1 MNRLFIALPIDEG
14 IIQNL
19 KPVYATLSQYD
30 DVLKVVEPSLYH
42 LTLKFIGEC
51 EGNVARAIES
61 EFASLRFTIPP
72 LPYVVKSI
80 GMFPNSKNPSVIWT
94 AIETNQK
101 SINEL
106 VTCIQNFV
114 KKYGIKEEDR
124 PFVPHL
130 TLARI
135 RKGRKLTETIHKRLQ
150 TFATQEFGSATF
162 TRVILFSSKL
172 TPQGPVYTEL
182 QEINFA

>member
-1 MNRLFIALPIDEG
+1 MNRLFIALPIDEV
-14 IIQNL
+14 IIQSL
-19 KPVYATLSQYD
+19 KSVYSTLSQYD

-94 AIETNQK
+94 AIETDKK

-124 PFVPHL
+124 SFVPHL

-150 TFATQEFGSATF
+150 TFSTQEFGSATF

-182 QEINFA
+182 QEITLS

>member
-1 MNRLFIALPIDEG
+1 MTRKLFN
-14 IIQNL
+14 NL
-19 KPVYATLSQYD
+19 QPVYATLSQYS

-61 EFASLRFTIPP
+61 EFATLRFTTPP

-94 AIETNQK
+94 AIETDQK

-114 KKYGIKEEDR
+114 KTYGIKEEER

-135 RKGRKLTETIHKRLQ
+135 RKGR
-150 TFATQEFGSATF
+150 
-162 TRVILFSSKL
+162 
-172 TPQGPVYTEL
+172 
-182 QEINFA
+182 

>member
-14 IIQNL
+14 IIKNL
-19 KPVYATLSQYD
+19 HPVYTTMSQYN

-51 EGNVARAIES
+51 EGNVARTIES
-61 EFASLRFTIPP
+61 EFASLHFTIPP
-72 LPYVVKSI
+72 LPYSVKGI

-94 AIETNQK
+94 AIETDNKLLSQ
-101 SINEL
+101 I
-106 VTCIQNFV
+106 VAHIQNFA

-150 TFATQEFGSATF
+150 TFSSQEFGQATF
-162 TRVILFSSKL
+162 NRVILFSSKL

-182 QEINFA
+182 KEINLL